1 MVIYLA
7 PNVSTWA
14 PEIFFKIILNL
25 VNNDNQFGFKSKASC
40 FSGLLFRKF
49 PIFRNC
55 SNCLVRW
62 WWSATSSIKLKKL
75 VSSRYTQLE
84 VWQTTKPWP
93 ISRDQSNW
101 QTDSNRPGL
110 VKSISRFYNGDSPRK
125 IMFWTSDVHC
135 SSSSKD
141 RLRLERKDTS
151 RERLV
156 KRIRRKDTSQ

>member
-25 VNNDNQFGFKSKASC
+25 VNNDNQFGFKSKALC

-101 QTDSNRPGL
+101 QTDSNRPGF
-110 VKSISRFYNGDSPRK
+110 VKSISRFYIVDSTTEILHGRLCSELRMFIVHHPAK
-125 IMFWTSDVHC
+125 IACDLSEKTPV
-135 SSSSKD
+135 
-141 RLRLERKDTS
+141 ERG
-151 RERLV
+151 
-156 KRIRRKDTSQ
+156 